1 MTRNSKVGLD
11 LSYSS
16 MHITRFF
23 TYIWVLLFFPTMGW
37 AQELELVQNHLNTV
51 ETGKV
56 TFRQELRSLDDGLV
70 QYSLVEVD
78 TKGREKEIQY
88 IFGPSD
94 IDQNTV
100 RALTKKDVIIVQ
112 LLVSGKQ
119 KLVQM
124 VSNGGDKLAYTDK
137 LQLYASDSEN
147 GKQLEKAVK
156 ELIPVAIKKEGKRL
170 ALSSFGEHMDWLLE
184 NIADVELPS
193 KQIVQKTST
202 SDIPGQLFL
211 EQFLNTKSKTRS
223 QSYQLNLSTLNPNS
237 VGYKITG
244 EELVVSVGTR
254 RGIKGIKYSEDGEQK
269 SYTNTLRLYA
279 KSITNGKDIY
289 KVLKKVIPLAE
300 EAFENNRTDVSS
312 APKALKF
319 VNAVASEVS
328 ISKGSITQN
337 LSMQENVAQLKQTF
351 AEPEK
356 STEYLYQLNFGDI
369 NANNVDYDGQK
380 NLLFTRIPTKKS
392 VKFVKV
398 IKNGELQNYDKDT
411 KVYFTSIE
419 DAIVGTEALK
429 TLANLQ
435 GEKMGNISYS
445 SSTTSEA
452 VEKLK
457 TLMQKVKIGEDGYDL
472 YIELIDAKTNTLKIT
487 TVFSNLKKSTETVQE
502 FSLNDIN
509 PKNCTIK
516 VKGKHV
522 VAELNTNHLEKIV
535 KTYVDGEIKPY
546 QYKVEIEAKG
556 IEEARQIVG
565 TIESISEKIK

>member
-1 MTRNSKVGLD
+1 MS
-11 LSYSS
+11 
-16 MHITRFF
+16 
-23 TYIWVLLFFPTMGW
+23 FFPTMGW

-56 TFRQELRSLDDGLV
+56 TFRQELKSLDDGLV

-78 TKGREKEIQY
+78 TKGKEKEIQY

-112 LLVSGKQ
+112 LLISGKQ
-119 KLVQM
+119 KLVQI
-124 VSNGGDKLAYTDK
+124 VSNGGDKLAYADK
-137 LQLYASDSEN
+137 LQFYASNSEN

-156 ELIPVAIKKEGKRL
+156 ELIPAAIEKEGERL
-170 ALSSFGEHMDWLLE
+170 ALSSYGEHMDWLLE

-211 EQFLNTKSKTRS
+211 EQTLNAKSKTKT

-237 VGYKITG
+237 VGYKIAG

-254 RGIKGIKYSEDGEQK
+254 RGIKGIKYIEDGEQK
-269 SYTNTLRLYA
+269 SYTNTFRLYA
-279 KSITNGKDIY
+279 KSITNGKDIH
-289 KVLKKVIPLAE
+289 KVLKKAIPLAE
-300 EAFENNRTDVSS
+300 EAFENNRADVSS

-319 VNAVASEVS
+319 INSVASEVS
-328 ISKGSITQN
+328 VSKGSIAQN

-351 AEPEK
+351 TEPEK
-356 STEYLYQLNFGDI
+356 SMEYLYQFNFGDI
-369 NANNVDYDGQK
+369 NTNNVDYDGQK
-380 NLLFTRIPTKKS
+380 DLLFASLPAKKA

-398 IKNGELQNYDKDT
+398 TKNGELQNYDNDT

-429 TLANLQ
+429 TLAHLQ
-435 GEKMGNISYS
+435 EEKMGEITYS

-457 TLMQKVKIGEDGYDL
+457 TLMQKVKIGEDSYDL

-509 PKNCTIK
+509 PKNCSIQ

-522 VAELNTNHLEKIV
+522 VAELNTQHLEKIV
-535 KTYVDGEIKPY
+535 KTYVDGQIKPY
-546 QYKVEIEAKG
+546 QSKVSIEAIG
-556 IEEARQIVG
+556 IEAARQIVG
-565 TIESISEKIK
+565 IFKGTSEKLSNK